1 MSDVLELEPSDYSVV
16 VKRRDLGD
24 APWRWEIW
32 VAGRSRP
39 VERSERPFASMS
51 QATREGK
58 AALKALLAKEFPMAA

>member
-1 MSDVLELEPSDYSVV
+1 MADQIEMEPADFSVV

-39 VERSERPFASMS
+39 VERSGQPFASMA
-51 QATREGK
+51 QASREGK
-58 AALKALLAKEFPMAA
+58 AALKALLAKEFPNAA